1 MKINI
6 SPIIKNHI
14 NTLYDAKNNKIS
26 IVDVLTFYV
35 LPGVLFYPIYK
46 NNILLDKDFY
56 NVSITFFGI
65 FIALLLNIE
74 VAIFGIFTRKWS
86 IEGKE
91 IIKKD
96 KFDERNKI
104 IKEVDSNIS
113 YLTILCIFSLFY
125 FIFVYCCVGGN
136 VFNNI
141 CYISMVSAY
150 LYLHFGLTLLMVVK
164 RSHALFQREYNE
176 K

>member
-6 SPIIKNHI
+6 SHIIKSHI
-14 NTLYDAKNNKIS
+14 NTLYYAKNNKIS
-26 IVDVLTFYV
+26 IVYLLTFYV
-35 LPGVLFYPIYK
+35 LPGFLVYPIYK

-86 IEGKE
+86 IEGKK

-104 IKEVDSNIS
+104 
-113 YLTILCIFSLFY
+113 
-125 FIFVYCCVGGN
+125 G
-136 VFNNI
+136 
-141 CYISMVSAY
+141 
-150 LYLHFGLTLLMVVK
+150 
-164 RSHALFQREYNE
+164 
-176 K
+176 